1 MKLKT
6 IDEMRHRS
14 STTNILTGDSHTFM
28 KLSSGSLELSEAA
41 SVQGSM
47 SASNDSLLAAAVI
60 SSSTYALSKSR
71 IIFSCILSINGRDP
85 PSLVLT
91 LEILGADGARNAQE
105 NYSNGDSLIR
115 TRSLVGLTGLSRM
128 IRCSL
133 RLVLLF
139 AYLTQT
145 QTSGGLK
152 PPQLQQ
158 KLISITSWTVSLPL
172 HKEVDHKLEE
182 RELLSRVDE

>member
-1 MKLKT
+1 M
-6 IDEMRHRS
+6 
-14 STTNILTGDSHTFM
+14 
-28 KLSSGSLELSEAA
+28 
-41 SVQGSM
+41 
-47 SASNDSLLAAAVI
+47 
-60 SSSTYALSKSR
+60 
-71 IIFSCILSINGRDP
+71 
-85 PSLVLT
+85 VLT